1 MECKVADVVQL
12 KSAAGVSVKTWLVL
26 GEVVMV
32 HIDRSLLKDGIYDTA
47 AAHPILRAGGPT
59 AYVEVRP
66 ELMFDMVRPK

>member
-1 MECKVADVVQL
+1 
-12 KSAAGVSVKTWLVL
+12 
-26 GEVVMV
+26 MV